1 MLRGVPPP
9 PPPPPDPL
17 QPANP
22 AATHANSSSPTAAYP
37 TRFPIGRRRCIAK
50 MAISRK
56 HRMPSGSTGICGRV
70 RGTGKGTNCESA
82 VVSEAVHNAVPEV
95 EAVAAVGVHVMAAPR
110 LLDPFRNCTVP
121 VGPAPLLLVEIV
133 AVRVTL

>member
-22 AATHANSSSPTAAYP
+22 PATHANSSSPTAAYP
-37 TRFPIGRRRCIAK
+37 TRLPSGRRRCMANR
-50 MAISRK
+50 AISSK
-56 HRMPSGSTGICGRV
+56 HTMLSGSTGICGRV
-70 RGTGKGTNCESA
+70 RGIGKGTNCERA
-82 VVSEAVHNAVPEV
+82 VVSVAVHNAVPEL
-95 EAVAAVGVHVMAAPR
+95 EAVAAVGVHVAATPK
-110 LLDPFRNCTVP
+110 LLEPFRNCTVP

-133 AVRVTL
+133 AVSVTL